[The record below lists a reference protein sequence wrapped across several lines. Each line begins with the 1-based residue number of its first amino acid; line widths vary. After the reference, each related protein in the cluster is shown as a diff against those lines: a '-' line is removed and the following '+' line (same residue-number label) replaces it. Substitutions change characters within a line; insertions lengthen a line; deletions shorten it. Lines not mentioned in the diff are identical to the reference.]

1 MKRID
6 PEKLRDELAAA
17 IAIIDLDESK
27 DGTIS
32 NIIDRSAR
40 STLSLLMSVMEGAT
54 DHTIMDEDIR
64 ELKEQ
69 VLRMGTEIGKLKRRL
84 KPV

>member
-1 MKRID
+1 MNRIN

-17 IAIIDLDESK
+17 IAIIDLDMSK

-54 DHTIMDEDIR
+54 DHTIIDEDVR

-69 VLRMGTEIGKLKRRL
+69 MLRLQVENGKLKRRL

>member
-1 MKRID
+1 MNRIN

-17 IAIIDLDESK
+17 IAIIDLDMSK

-32 NIIDRSAR
+32 NIVDRSAR

-54 DHTIMDEDIR
+54 QTIVIDEEVR
-64 ELKEQ
+64 ELREQ
-69 VLRMGTEIGKLKRRL
+69 VLRMGVEIARLKRRL
-84 KPV
+84 KPE

>member
-1 MKRID
+1 MDRLN
-6 PEKLRDELAAA
+6 PEKFLDELGAA

-40 STLSLLMSVMEGAT
+40 STLSLLMSVMKGAT
-54 DHTIMDEDIR
+54 DHTIIDEDVR
-64 ELKEQ
+64 ELKEEVFRLRVEVG
-69 VLRMGTEIGKLKRRL
+69 VLKKKMRI
-84 KPV
+84 V

>member
-1 MKRID
+1 MNRIN

-17 IAIIDLDESK
+17 IAIIDLDMSK

-32 NIIDRSAR
+32 NIVDRSAR

-69 VLRMGTEIGKLKRRL
+69 MLRLQVENGKLKRRL
-84 KPV
+84 KPE

>member
-1 MKRID
+1 MNRIN

-17 IAIIDLDESK
+17 IAIIDLDMSK

-54 DHTIMDEDIR
+54 QTIVIDEDIR
-64 ELKEQ
+64 GLKEQ
-69 VLRMGTEIGKLKRRL
+69 ILRMQVEIGKLKRRL